1 MDALQLIEPPPR
13 GKRPA
18 GVPAMPA
25 GRRTSGALA
34 DARLADSGHDPLTG
48 LPNQSTIARHLEH
61 ELARAERD
69 GELVAALYVDLDHF
83 KHVNDA
89 LGHAAGDEAL
99 VHVAG
104 RIRRAT
110 RGTELVARLGSDEF
124 VHLCRVATPDAARA
138 TAAKLIEQ
146 LDAPLRVQ
154 DVEFQ
159 LGASI
164 GIAIAPGHGRDAREL
179 LKHAHAA
186 MYRAKHAGRCTWALY
201 TDRDDEDSHRR
212 LTLTAR
218 LRHALAGDELVLH
231 YQPLYDVAAGTV
243 HGVEALVRWQD
254 PATGL
259 VQPAAFI
266 PHAEESRLI
275 TDIGAWVVDA
285 VCRQAAAWRAQGI
298 APRISINASPRE
310 LRDAGYAD
318 RLAAALARHELAPR
332 QFMIEVTE
340 SALVTPKGELPTLD
354 ALRQLGVVLAID
366 DFGTRS
372 SSLARL
378 RDLPVGVLKIDRAFL
393 LDVPRDPQAAAIVEA
408 IASLGRALDMDVV
421 AVGIETPAQL
431 ELAER
436 AGCRYA
442 QGHHLA
448 WPMPAAEMTARLE
461 ATRDAA

>member
-1 MDALQLIEPPPR
+1 
-13 GKRPA
+13 
-18 GVPAMPA
+18 MPA
-25 GRRTSGALA
+25 GRRSSGALA
-34 DARLADSGHDPLTG
+34 DARLAELGHDPLTG

-61 ELARAERD
+61 AQSD
-69 GELVAALYVDLDHF
+69 GEMVAALYVDLDHF

-89 LGHAAGDEAL
+89 LGHAAGDEVL
-99 VHVAG
+99 VHVAE

-110 RGTELVARLGSDEF
+110 RGTELVARVGSDEF
-124 VHLCRVATPDAARA
+124 VHLCRVASPDAARA

-154 DVEFQ
+154 GVEFQ

-164 GIAIAPGHGRDAREL
+164 DIAIAPGHGRDAREL
-179 LKHAHAA
+179 LMHAHAA
-186 MYRAKHAGRCTWALY
+186 MHRAKHAGRSTWALY
-201 TDRDDEDSHRR
+201 ADGDEEDSHRR

-218 LRHALAGDELVLH
+218 LRRALADDELVLH
-231 YQPLYDVAAGTV
+231 YQPLYDVAAGAI

-254 PATGL
+254 PAKGL

-285 VCRQAAAWRAQGI
+285 VCRQAAAWRAQGL
-298 APRISINASPRE
+298 APRISINAAPRE
-310 LRDAGYAD
+310 LRDAGYRPPGRRAD
-318 RLAAALARHELAPR
+318 APRAAPR

-340 SALVTPKGELPTLD
+340 SALVAPRGELPTLD
-354 ALRQLGVVLAID
+354 ALHRLGVVLAID
-366 DFGTRS
+366 DFGTRY

-421 AVGIETPAQL
+421 AEGIETPAQL

-442 QGHHLA
+442 QGYHLA
-448 WPMPAAEMTARLE
+448 WPLPAAEMTARLE
-461 ATRDAA
+461 AARDAA

>member
-1 MDALQLIEPPPR
+1 MPRRFSRRGPR
-13 GKRPA
+13 G
-18 GVPAMPA
+18 
-25 GRRTSGALA
+25 
-34 DARLADSGHDPLTG
+34 
-48 LPNQSTIARHLEH
+48 
-61 ELARAERD
+61 
-69 GELVAALYVDLDHF
+69 
-83 KHVNDA
+83 
-89 LGHAAGDEAL
+89 
-99 VHVAG
+99 
-104 RIRRAT
+104 
-110 RGTELVARLGSDEF
+110 
-124 VHLCRVATPDAARA
+124 
-138 TAAKLIEQ
+138 AAKLVEQ
-146 LDAPLRVQ
+146 LDAPLRVK

-186 MYRAKHAGRCTWALY
+186 MHRAKHAGRGTWAVY
-201 TDRDDEDSHRR
+201 ADGDEEDSHRR

-218 LRHALAGDELVLH
+218 LRRALADDELVLH
-231 YQPLYDVAAGTV
+231 YQPLFDVAAGAV

-285 VCRQAAAWRAQGI
+285 VCRQAAAWRAQGL
-298 APRISINASPRE
+298 APRISINAAPRE
-310 LRDAGYAD
+310 LRDAGYAG

-340 SALVTPKGELPTLD
+340 SALVAPKGELPTLD
-354 ALRQLGVVLAID
+354 ALHQLGVALAID
-366 DFGTRS
+366 DFGTRY

-421 AVGIETPAQL
+421 AEGIETPAQL

-442 QGHHLA
+442 QGYHLA